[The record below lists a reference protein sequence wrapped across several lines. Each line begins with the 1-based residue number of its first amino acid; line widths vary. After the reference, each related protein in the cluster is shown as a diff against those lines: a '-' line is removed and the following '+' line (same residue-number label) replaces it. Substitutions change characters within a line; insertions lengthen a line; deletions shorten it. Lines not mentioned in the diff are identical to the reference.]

1 MALEP
6 ITRQEKI
13 IAGENLEPITRMEQF
28 LKQYGGSGGSGGGA
42 ADDVYTIKRITNGE
56 TNEIELQGNYA
67 GAMEAWQGGKK
78 LKFVEGTI
86 FGGQEI
92 IRYESF
98 SYAKVSSGF
107 TFVCYGGRNFIDY
120 TLTESG
126 ITGGYAE
133 THLRTLY
140 VESPVGF
147 YLKSPSKKW
156 FRVKVS
162 DTGELSTEEIT

>member
-6 ITRQEKI
+6 ITRKEQI
-13 IAGENLEPITRMEQF
+13 IAGKDLEPITRLEKF
-28 LKQYGGSGGSGGGA
+28 LKEYCGSGGGGT
-42 ADDVYTIKRITNGE
+42 DDVYTIKQIMNGE
-56 TNEIELQGNYA
+56 TGEIELQGDYA
-67 GAMEAWQGGKK
+67 GAMEAWQSGKK
-78 LKFVEGTI
+78 LKFVECASL
-86 FGGQEI
+86 GGQEI

-107 TFVCYGGRNFIDY
+107 TFICYGGRKFVDY

-126 ITGGYAE
+126 ITGGYSE
-133 THLRTLY
+133 THLENLY

-147 YLKSPSKKW
+147 YLKSLSGKW

-162 DTGELSTEEIT
+162 NTGELSTEETT